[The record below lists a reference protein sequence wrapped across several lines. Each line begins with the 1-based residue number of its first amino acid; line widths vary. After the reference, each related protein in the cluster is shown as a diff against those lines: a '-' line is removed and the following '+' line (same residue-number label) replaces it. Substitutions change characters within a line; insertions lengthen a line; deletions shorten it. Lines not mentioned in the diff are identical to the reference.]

1 MSVANARRSRVVLHP
16 DATGSGGMSA
26 ADRATLTRLLLERG
40 AARAAIIDNN
50 RELLAR
56 VVDDLQSA
64 GSAVVGVVGDISRA
78 DRAHAAFDEA
88 ASELGRVHSLVN
100 CAAIYPRKALLEIT
114 DDDWDLENA
123 INIKGTYHMMVAA
136 VRHMRAFTAPPEVAG
151 RIVNITSVD
160 AFKAHP
166 QNAHYAATKAAVV
179 SLTKSFAHECAADQ
193 ILVNSV
199 APAGF
204 ATDRAKELGFLPELA
219 AANPLGRA
227 AEPSE
232 IAEWIVM
239 LASSRNTYATGE
251 NIVVSG
257 GYIYV

>member
-1 MSVANARRSRVVLHP
+1 MKNQRVVIVGG
-16 DATGSGGMSA
+16 ATGLGLSIAKLMLEDGAESIALIDKNGPLLS
-26 ADRATLTRLLLERG
+26 DTVSLLTNEGKRVIGVEGDITRAEL
-40 AARAAIIDNN
+40 ARASF
-50 RELLAR
+50 
-56 VVDDLQSA
+56 QSA
-64 GSAVVGVVGDISRA
+64 VTA
-78 DRAHAAFDEA
+78 
-88 ASELGRVHSLVN
+88 LGRVDCLINS
-100 CAAIYPRKALLEIT
+100 AAIYPRKSLLEIS

-123 INIKGTYHMMVAA
+123 VNIKGTYHMMVAA
-136 VRHMRAFTAPPEVAG
+136 VEHMRSRPKVEAHVAG

-179 SLTKSFAHECAADQ
+179 SLTKSFAHEVAKDG

-204 ATDRAKELGFLPELA
+204 ATDKAKKSGFLSELA

-227 AEPSE
+227 AEPEE
-232 IAEWIVM
+232 IAEWVVM
-239 LASSRNTYATGE
+239 MASARNTYATGE
-251 NIVVSG
+251 NVVVSG

>member
-1 MSVANARRSRVVLHP
+1 MKDQTVVIVGGASGLGLTTAKLMVSHG
-16 DATGSGGMSA
+16 ATKIGLI
-26 ADRATLTRLLLERG
+26 DRNEQLLETAAETLRG
-40 AARAAIIDNN
+40 LGVEVAT
-50 RELLAR
+50 
-56 VVDDLQSA
+56 
-64 GSAVVGVVGDISRA
+64 AVADISIGES
-78 DRAHAAFDEA
+78 AHRGFDA
-88 ASELGRVHSLVN
+88 VAQKLGRVHSLVN
-100 CAAIYPRKALLEIT
+100 SAAVYPRKSILEIT
-114 DDDWDLENA
+114 DADWDLENA

-136 VRHMRAFTAPPEVAG
+136 VLHMRNYVNPPEVTG

-179 SLTKSFAHECAADQ
+179 SLTKSFAQECAKDQ

-219 AANPLGRA
+219 KASALGRA
-227 AEPSE
+227 AEPVE
-232 IAEWIVM
+232 MAEWIVM
-239 LASSRNTYATGE
+239 MASSRNTYATGE
-251 NIVVSG
+251 NVVISG